1 MQQITFCINT
11 SRNELNHVKLLFE
24 SLKQNLS
31 TLEHEI
37 IVFVDSDNQGTTE
50 WLLEQK
56 QTFVNLKVL
65 KNELPIPYGYQRNIN
80 EMFEFASNEIVSYL
94 QSDMVICKNYDIE
107 VLQHLKPNMILCST
121 RIEPPLHD
129 NSGEKITYD
138 FGLDPKG
145 FNLEAF
151 TKYAEEQKQEKITE
165 YFFAPFTLYKD
176 TWNSIGGHD
185 TIFRRSREDSDILT
199 RLVLNNTQIIQ
210 VWNAIV
216 YHFTCTSSRGKDWYD
231 PNNQESQ
238 NRVKLQQ
245 FADQIEMGK
254 FFRKWGKFNHSV
266 DKIKYYKI
274 SANILGINPS
284 LSKFIAFESFFDKI
298 YIEDES
304 LIPSIQ
310 EEYDKQQTIA
320 NQLLN
325 ISFKDWEEYGYIFN
339 QLNVKERIHPLSESK
354 GDILVEFNINLT
366 DENYINNFF
375 IHLQDIIDQNEIG
388 EFEYGPFKISINKK
402 EDKSKDKIFITN
414 PTIKKEHLYKACQHT
429 TTNETIYIL

>member
-1 MQQITFCINT
+1 MNKITFCINT
-11 SRNELNHVKLLFE
+11 SRNEINHVKLLFE

-37 IVFVDSDNQGTTE
+37 IVFIDSDNQGTTE

-56 QTFVNLKVL
+56 QTFPNLKIL

-94 QSDMVICKNYDIE
+94 QSDMVVCKDYDIE
-107 VLQHLKPNMILCST
+107 VLKHLEPNMILCST
-121 RIEPPLHD
+121 RIEPPLHG

-138 FGLDPKG
+138 FGLDPEI
-145 FNLEAF
+145 FNLVSF
-151 TKYAEEQKQEKITE
+151 TQYAEEQKQEKITE

-199 RLVLNNTQIIQ
+199 RLVLNNTKIIQ

-216 YHFTCTSSRGKDWYD
+216 YHFTCTSSRGKDWFN
-231 PNNQESQ
+231 PNNQEAQ
-238 NRVKLQQ
+238 NRARLQQ

-254 FFRKWGKFNHSV
+254 FFRKWGKFTHST
-266 DKIKYYKI
+266 DKTPYYKI
-274 SANILGINPS
+274 SANILGKNPI
-284 LSKFIAFESFFDKI
+284 LSKLITFESFFDKV
-298 YIEDES
+298 YIEDEE
-304 LIPSIQ
+304 IIDSIQ

-325 ISFKDWEEYGYIFN
+325 ISFKDWEEYKYIFN
-339 QLNVKERIHPLSESK
+339 QLNVNDRIYPLIENKE
-354 GDILVEFNINLT
+354 DIVVEFDINLT
-366 DENYINNFF
+366 DENYINSFF

-388 EFEYGPFKISINKK
+388 QFEYGPFKIFIHKK
-402 EDKSKDKIFITN
+402 ENKAQDRIFISN
-414 PTIKKEHLYKACQHT
+414 PSIKEEHLYK
-429 TTNETIYIL
+429 IL

>member
-1 MQQITFCINT
+1 MQLITFCINT
-11 SRNELNHVKLLFE
+11 SQNEFNHIKLLFE

-31 TLEHEI
+31 TLEHEVV
-37 IVFVDSDNQGTTE
+37 VFVDSDNQGTTE

-56 QTFVNLKVL
+56 EIFPSLKIL

-94 QSDMVICKNYDIE
+94 QSDMVICKDYDLE
-107 VLQHLKPNMILCST
+107 VLKHLEPNMILCST
-121 RIEPPLHD
+121 RIEPPLHG

-138 FGLDPKG
+138 FGLDPEG
-145 FNLEAF
+145 FNLETF
-151 TKYAEEQKQEKITE
+151 TQYAENQKQENITE

-176 TWNSIGGHD
+176 VWNSIGGHD

-199 RLVLNNTQIIQ
+199 RLVLNGTKIIQ
-210 VWNAIV
+210 VWNALV
-216 YHFTCTSSRGKDWYD
+216 YHFTCTSSRGKDWHN

-274 SANILGINPS
+274 SANILGANPS

-310 EEYDKQQTIA
+310 EEYNKQQTIA

-325 ISFKDWEEYGYIFN
+325 VSFKDWEEYSYIFN
-339 QLNVKERIHPLSESK
+339 QLNVKERIYPLSESK

-414 PTIKKEHLYKACQHT
+414 PTIKKEHLYKA
-429 TTNETIYIL
+429 Y

>member
-1 MQQITFCINT
+1 MQLITFCINT
-11 SRNELNHVKLLFE
+11 SQNEFNHIKLLFE

-31 TLEHEI
+31 TLEHEVV
-37 IVFVDSDNQGTTE
+37 VFVDSDNQGTTE

-56 QTFVNLKVL
+56 EIFPSLKIL

-94 QSDMVICKNYDIE
+94 QSDMVICKDYDLE
-107 VLQHLKPNMILCST
+107 VLKHLEPNMILCST
-121 RIEPPLHD
+121 RIEPPLHG

-138 FGLDPKG
+138 FGLDPEG
-145 FNLEAF
+145 FNLETF
-151 TKYAEEQKQEKITE
+151 TQYAENQKQENITE

-176 TWNSIGGHD
+176 VWNSIGGHD

-199 RLVLNNTQIIQ
+199 RLVLNGTKIIQ
-210 VWNAIV
+210 VWNALV
-216 YHFTCTSSRGKDWYD
+216 YHFTCTSSRGKDWHN

-274 SANILGINPS
+274 STNILGANPS

-310 EEYDKQQTIA
+310 EEYNKQQTIA

-325 ISFKDWEEYGYIFN
+325 VSFKDWEEYSYIFN
-339 QLNVKERIHPLSESK
+339 QLNVKERIYPLSESK

-414 PTIKKEHLYKACQHT
+414 PTIKKEHLYKA
-429 TTNETIYIL
+429 Y